1 MKDSYLHKKIMEEI
15 DEYTVRCE
23 NIEALTEHIY
33 RTREHPDMFAGEFY
47 VLIKCVVK
55 SFYLDSVMVT
65 DARGIKLLKL
75 NTTKEKQLDCIRPGS
90 EVLASIYDMDEKDG
104 IIEAELA
111 DIVKY
116 SVDSEYSFC
125 DRFGSIKG
133 AKVFMMLYDGIKEK
147 LSINET
153 PMNGLS
159 ADKSSINGTSMNNLS
174 VDNNASVEKP
184 LAQKSGSTMA
194 EQPPV
199 KQETATIEADR
210 AMTKSEYIESAQYV
224 QYKKEFEEIL
234 EQVGA
239 GALLGLVFG
248 IITYMSSGEFYTVI
262 AAPIMFAG
270 VPYTWR
276 KVPVLSIG
284 CVTFGIKLFVAI
296 LAGWII
302 TPIGLIEKYMMMK
315 RFK

>member
-1 MKDSYLHKKIMEEI
+1 M
-15 DEYTVRCE
+15 
-23 NIEALTEHIY
+23 
-33 RTREHPDMFAGEFY
+33 
-47 VLIKCVVK
+47 
-55 SFYLDSVMVT
+55 
-65 DARGIKLLKL
+65 
-75 NTTKEKQLDCIRPGS
+75 NT
-90 EVLASIYDMDEKDG
+90 
-104 IIEAELA
+104 
-111 DIVKY
+111 
-116 SVDSEYSFC
+116 
-125 DRFGSIKG
+125 
-133 AKVFMMLYDGIKEK
+133 
-147 LSINET
+147 
-153 PMNGLS
+153 
-159 ADKSSINGTSMNNLS
+159 LS
-174 VDNNASVEKP
+174 VDNNASVENP
-184 LAQKSGSTMA
+184 SAQKSGSTMA

-199 KQETATIEADR
+199 KQETATVEADR